1 MVLAD
6 DNFATIVAA
15 VEEGRRIYDNIR
27 KSIQFLLSANLAE
40 VMSIFAATLLGFTI
54 LEPAHLLWIN
64 LITDSFPAIAL
75 GMEPAESDVMKHK
88 PRNSKEGVFAGGM
101 GFDIFF
107 QGAVIALLTLASFLI
122 GDYIE
127 SGVWQFADS
136 HDGTT
141 MAFLTLSMV
150 ELFHSL
156 NMRSRRHSI
165 FTLKTSNRFVYMA
178 MLAALVLTTAVIYIP
193 FLSDAFDF
201 THISLFEYG
210 VALALA
216 VLVIP
221 IMEIEK
227 FVLRKLEK

>member
-1 MVLAD
+1 M
-6 DNFATIVAA
+6 
-15 VEEGRRIYDNIR
+15 
-27 KSIQFLLSANLAE
+27 
-40 VMSIFAATLLGFTI
+40 LGFSI
-54 LEPAHLLWIN
+54 LEPVHLLWIN

-88 PRNSKEGVFAGGM
+88 PRDSKEGVFAGGM

-107 QGAVIALLTLASFLI
+107 QGAVIAGLTLLSFLV

-127 SGVWQFADS
+127 TGVWQFANS

-165 FTLKTSNRFVYMA
+165 FTLKTSNKFVYMA
-178 MLAALVLTTAVIYIP
+178 MGAALVATTAVIYIP
-193 FLSDAFDF
+193 FLSNAFEF

-210 VALALA
+210 VALLLA
-216 VLVIP
+216 VMVIP

-227 FVLRKLEK
+227 AVLRKIEKQD

>member
-1 MVLAD
+1 M
-6 DNFATIVAA
+6 
-15 VEEGRRIYDNIR
+15 
-27 KSIQFLLSANLAE
+27 
-40 VMSIFAATLLGFTI
+40 ATLLGFSI
-54 LEPAHLLWIN
+54 LEPVHLLWIN

-88 PRNSKEGVFAGGM
+88 PRDSKEGVFAGGM

-107 QGAVIALLTLASFLI
+107 QGAVIAGLTLLSFLV

-127 SGVWQFADS
+127 TGVWQFANS

-165 FTLKTSNRFVYMA
+165 FTLRTSNKFIYMA
-178 MLAALVLTTAVIYIP
+178 MAAALVATTAVIYIP
-193 FLSDAFDF
+193 FLSNAFEF
-201 THISLFEYG
+201 THISLFEYC
-210 VALALA
+210 VALLLA
-216 VLVIP
+216 VMVIP

-227 FVLRKLEK
+227 AVLRKIEKQD